1 MQIHALPTSLDLYIK
16 KLAFSSSVTAQQGEQ
31 WIVAEIKQHIPAV
44 PTNVLTYITEP
55 NHFSKK
61 VAEKQLQALSTNTV
75 KGKSRRFFDNEILA
89 RNKNPL
95 TWWKENQS
103 QRSGELH
110 PLAFKLRA

>member
-1 MQIHALPTSLDLYIK
+1 MQIHALPTLLDLYIK

-61 VAEKQLQALSTNTV
+61 VAEASTVNQYC

-89 RNKNPL
+89 RNKDPL
-95 TWWKENQS
+95 TWWKEHQS

-110 PLAFKLRA
+110 SLAFKLRA